1 MLIDDRD
8 AQTRRRV
15 IRGIRFSV
23 VRLSWYCDVQGV
35 QKNDTVQQQS
45 DAFFRLVGDGA
56 ISAKSLAEQ
65 LRVNKTQL
73 ADALGVG
80 AESLR
85 RQNRE
90 RAARVQTRMRD
101 MIEIINR
108 VQPWAGTV
116 NQAFAWYRS
125 QGLPSFGGMTAE
137 ELVKDGRADAV
148 KQYLARINI
157 GGFA

>member
-1 MLIDDRD
+1 M
-8 AQTRRRV
+8 
-15 IRGIRFSV
+15 S
-23 VRLSWYCDVQGV
+23 
-35 QKNDTVQQQS
+35 DTMQQQS
-45 DAFFRLVGDGA
+45 DAFFRLAGDGA

-65 LRVNKTQL
+65 LHLNKTQL

-137 ELVKDGRADAV
+137 
-148 KQYLARINI
+148 
-157 GGFA
+157 